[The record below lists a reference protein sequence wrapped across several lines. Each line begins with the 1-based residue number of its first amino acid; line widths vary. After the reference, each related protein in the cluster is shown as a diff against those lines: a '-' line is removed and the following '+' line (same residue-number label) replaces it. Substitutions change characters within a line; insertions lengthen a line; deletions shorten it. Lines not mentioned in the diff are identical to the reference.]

1 MIKKMIALFKKLS
14 SRTKWI
20 SGATLLF
27 AIVVGFFVFR
37 VNGNGGA
44 EIFVVTKR
52 DVVQKV
58 NVSGQIKSAST
69 VDLGFE
75 VGGRISDSYVRVG
88 DRVVVGKRLATLSA
102 GDLFAQVREAEA
114 NVKSSEAKL
123 SELKRGTRTEDIAL
137 YESKVASAKAL
148 VANARVNL
156 HNVLADA
163 YTKADDAV
171 SGRIDQLFANPR
183 STNPKFAYVTGD
195 SQLQTDLES
204 GRYSMGIILADWRT
218 RTPDAN
224 DSLFIQFVKNSLGMI
239 SGVLSNTA
247 RIVNSLSSGSTLSQ
261 ATLEGFKV
269 DIVTARTNVNAAIS
283 NLSTAEEK
291 LRSAE
296 TALVVSE
303 RELLVKKAGS
313 TAEEILSG
321 EAEVERAKAAT
332 DNIRAQLAKTVII
345 APIAG
350 VVARQDADVGEFA
363 SAGTSLISLIS
374 ASDFEIEASISESDI
389 SKVSLGQSAR
399 VVLDA
404 YGNESPFE
412 ARVVRID
419 PAETIIDSVSTY
431 KIELQFAQKDDRI
444 RSGMTASIEIESKR
458 NSGVLAIPQRFV
470 ISRDGKRFVKVGSKP
485 ENAIEVEVFLGLR
498 GSDGFSEVTSGLSE
512 GDKIIS
518 Q

>member
-1 MIKKMIALFKKLS
+1 MIARFKQFLKQLPR
-14 SRTKWI
+14 RTKWI
-20 SGATLLF
+20 IGGAILLVL
-27 AIVVGFFVFR
+27 IIFFVFR
-37 VNGNGGA
+37 GNGNGGA
-44 EIFVVTKR
+44 ETFVVTKR

-58 NVSGQIKSAST
+58 NVSGQVKPAST
-69 VDLGFE
+69 VDLGFG
-75 VGGRISDSYVRVG
+75 VGGRVAASYVAVG
-88 DRVVVGKRLATLSA
+88 DKVVVGKRLATLSA
-102 GDLFAQVREAEA
+102 GDLAAQVREAEA

-148 VANARVNL
+148 VANARINL

-171 SGRIDQLFANPR
+171 SGRIDQLFSNPHSADPKLAYTNANL
-183 STNPKFAYVTGD
+183 
-195 SQLQTDLES
+195 QLQIDLEL
-204 GRYSMGIILADWRT
+204 GRYAAGLVLADWRT
-218 RTPDAN
+218 QTLDAN
-224 DSLFIQFVKNSLGMI
+224 DSSFIQFVKDSLGVI
-239 SGVLSNTA
+239 SGVLSNAA
-247 RIVNSLSSGSTLSQ
+247 RFINSLSSSSSLSQ
-261 ATLEGFKV
+261 VTLDGFKV

-313 TAEEILSG
+313 TAEELLSG
-321 EAEVERAKAAT
+321 EAEVERAKAAA

-345 APIAG
+345 APISG
-350 VVARQDADVGEFA
+350 VVARQDADAGEFV

-374 ASDFEIEASISESDI
+374 ASDFEIEASIPEADI
-389 SKVSLGQSAR
+389 AKVSLGQSAR

-404 YGNESPFE
+404 YGSENPFE

-458 NSGVLAIPQRFV
+458 NAGVLAIPQRFV
-470 ISRDGKRFVKVGSKP
+470 TSRDGKRFVKVGSKP
-485 ENAIEVEVFLGLR
+485 DNATEVEVSLGLR
-498 GSDGFSEVTSGLSE
+498 GSDSFSEVAGGLSE
-512 GDKIIS
+512 GDTIIS